1 MGAVRAEQIK
11 LTSTRAPWWC
21 TATVVV
27 LGLGIAA
34 LIAVVTRGVGAGPDQ
49 PSDVGADASSVDQ
62 TGAASVYLIGVN
74 FFGVVIL
81 MIMAVLGVTTEFR
94 YGTIRT
100 SFLGIPRR
108 WNVLCA
114 KALVYVAL
122 TFVIVLPLTLCSV
135 LVVIA
140 LSDGS
145 SGLDLGSE
153 HVIRQIWGT
162 AVWASL
168 CVVVGI
174 GVGAIVRQTA
184 GAVSVVLVWMLVIE
198 NVAAALPVVGRRI
211 GPFLP
216 FRNGSRFLDG
226 DFPGDGYHWNSWVS
240 LVYFAVFAA
249 IVFAIGLLVVNGRD
263 AG

>member
-21 TATVVV
+21 IAAVVV
-27 LGLGIAA
+27 LGLVIAG
-34 LIAVVTRGVGAGPDQ
+34 LIAYVIRDAGAISDQ
-49 PSDVGADASSVDQ
+49 SQDVGTDGSVDQ
-62 TGAASVYLIGVN
+62 SSAASFYLIGVN

-81 MIMAVLGVTTEFR
+81 IIMAVLGVTTEFR
-94 YGTIRT
+94 FGTIRT
-100 SFLGIPRR
+100 SFLATPRR
-108 WNVLCA
+108 QNVLCA

-122 TFVIVLPLTLCSV
+122 TCVVIVPLSLCCV
-135 LVVIA
+135 LLVKVV
-140 LSDGS
+140 SNGS

-168 CVVVGI
+168 CVIVGI

-198 NVAAALPVVGRRI
+198 NVAAKLPVVGHRI

-226 DFPGDGYHWNSWVS
+226 DSPGDGYHWSSWVS
-240 LVYFAVFAA
+240 LVYFGVFAA
-249 IVFAIGLLVVNGRD
+249 IVFAVGVLLVNRRD

>member
-1 MGAVRAEQIK
+1 MGAVRAERIK

-21 TATVVV
+21 IAAVVV
-27 LGLGIAA
+27 LGLGIAG
-34 LIAVVTRGVGAGPDQ
+34 LIALVTRGAGGVADQ
-49 PSDVGADASSVDQ
+49 PEGAATDGSFDQSS
-62 TGAASVYLIGVN
+62 AASVYLIGVN

-94 YGTIRT
+94 FGTIRT
-100 SFLGIPRR
+100 SFLATPRR
-108 WNVLCA
+108 QNVLCA

-122 TFVIVLPLTLCSV
+122 TFVVVVPLSLCSAL
-135 LVVIA
+135 LVKA
-140 LSDGS
+140 LNGS
-145 SGLDLGSE
+145 AGLDLGSE

-162 AVWASL
+162 AVWAAL
-168 CVVVGI
+168 CVIVGI

-184 GAVSVVLVWMLVIE
+184 GAVSVVLVWMLVLE

-240 LVYFAVFAA
+240 LIYFGVFAA
-249 IVFAIGLLVVNGRD
+249 IVFAVGVLLVNRRD

>member
-1 MGAVRAEQIK
+1 MGAVRAERIK

-21 TATVVV
+21 VAAVVI
-27 LGLGIAA
+27 LGLGIAC
-34 LIAVVTRGVGAGPDQ
+34 LIALVTRGADTVADQ
-49 PSDVGADASSVDQ
+49 PQDMGADGSADQ
-62 TGAASVYLIGVN
+62 IGAASVYLIGVN

-81 MIMAVLGVTTEFR
+81 MIMGVLGVTTEFR

-100 SFLGIPRR
+100 SFLAIPHR

-122 TFVIVLPLTLCSV
+122 TFVVVVPLSLCAI
-135 LVVIA
+135 LLAIG

-145 SGLDLGSE
+145 SGMTLGSE

-162 AVWASL
+162 AVWAAL

-174 GVGAIVRQTA
+174 GVGALVRQTA

-240 LVYFAVFAA
+240 LVYFAIFAA
-249 IVFAIGLLVVNGRD
+249 IVFALGVLAVNKRD